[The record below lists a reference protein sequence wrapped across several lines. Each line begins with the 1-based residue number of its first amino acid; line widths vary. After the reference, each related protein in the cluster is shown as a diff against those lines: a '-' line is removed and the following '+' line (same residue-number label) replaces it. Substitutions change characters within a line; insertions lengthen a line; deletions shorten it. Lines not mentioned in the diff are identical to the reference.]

1 MVSNS
6 LLLWQLHMAEK
17 GYEHHLIV
25 KMDALSGVKTYRWLT
40 SVNLAVLLG
49 ADHEI
54 GVNGL
59 KRPGN
64 LEL

>member
-1 MVSNS
+1 
-6 LLLWQLHMAEK
+6 MAEK

-40 SVNLAVLLG
+40 SVDLAVLLG
-49 ADHEI
+49 ADYEI
-54 GVNGL
+54 GINGL

>member
-1 MVSNS
+1 MK
-6 LLLWQLHMAEK
+6 QLHMAKK

-40 SVNLAVLLG
+40 SVDFAVLLG
-49 ADHEI
+49 ADYEI
-54 GVNGL
+54 GINGL